1 MTGIEI
7 FRIVGELK
15 SFIEWFIYIK
25 KRDVTTVRFLI
36 DCVMRSLINKPII
49 RNYTPDYEW
58 DRNI

>member
-36 DCVMRSLINKPII
+36 DCVQQSLNKQNNNKKLYA
-49 RNYTPDYEW
+49 RL
-58 DRNI
+58 